1 MIWLLCIESNLKM
14 LITKLNKLLKELMER
29 RRANTLKPF
38 MIPIENKE
46 ITHKFKKD
54 FKNVLAS
61 NP

>member
-1 MIWLLCIESNLKM
+1 M